1 MQFSK
6 FCLDT
11 RLKLN
16 LSQEMLARKL
26 DVSFATI
33 NRWENG
39 KALPQKLTL
48 YRFEKFC
55 EETEIKGKRRKIL
68 FDRRWIAPNICIFTL
83 SFGRKRRT

>member
-1 MQFSK
+1 MKFSK
-6 FCLDT
+6 FCLET

-55 EETEIKGKRRKIL
+55 EENG
-68 FDRRWIAPNICIFTL
+68 IAFTADL
-83 SFGRKRRT
+83 TL

>member
-1 MQFSK
+1 MEFSQ
-6 FCLDT
+6 FCLET

-26 DVSFATI
+26 NVSFATI

-39 KALPQKLTL
+39 KFLPQKLTL

-55 EETEIKGKRRKIL
+55 KENGIEFVVT
-68 FDRRWIAPNICIFTL
+68 
-83 SFGRKRRT
+83 

>member
-1 MQFSK
+1 MEFSK
-6 FCLDT
+6 FCLET

-33 NRWENG
+33 NRWENS
-39 KALPQKLTL
+39 KAIPQKLTL

-55 EETEIKGKRRKIL
+55 EENGIVFPADFDELLIK
-68 FDRRWIAPNICIFTL
+68 
-83 SFGRKRRT
+83 

>member
-1 MQFSK
+1 MEFSK
-6 FCLDT
+6 FCLET

-39 KALPQKLTL
+39 KALPQKLTQ

-55 EETEIKGKRRKIL
+55 EENGIEFVAKL
-68 FDRRWIAPNICIFTL
+68 TL
-83 SFGRKRRT
+83 

>member
-1 MQFSK
+1 MEFSK
-6 FCLDT
+6 FCLET

-39 KALPQKLTL
+39 RAVPQKLTL
-48 YRFEKFC
+48 YRFKKFC
-55 EETEIKGKRRKIL
+55 EENGIE
-68 FDRRWIAPNICIFTL
+68 FTADL
-83 SFGRKRRT
+83 SAVSTK

>member
-1 MQFSK
+1 MEFSK
-6 FCLDT
+6 FCLNT

-16 LSQEMLARKL
+16 LSQQMLARKL

-39 KALPQKLTL
+39 KAVPQKLTL

-55 EETEIKGKRRKIL
+55 EENGIK
-68 FDRRWIAPNICIFTL
+68 FDNKYFTD
-83 SFGRKRRT
+83 K

>member
-1 MQFSK
+1 MVFSK
-6 FCLDT
+6 FCLET

-39 KALPQKLTL
+39 KALPQKLTMH
-48 YRFEKFC
+48 RFEKFC
-55 EETEIKGKRRKIL
+55 KENGIEFVTNL
-68 FDRRWIAPNICIFTL
+68 TL
-83 SFGRKRRT
+83 

>member
-6 FCLDT
+6 FCLET

-16 LSQEMLARKL
+16 ISQQALAKKL

-39 KALPQKLTL
+39 KSLPQKLTL

-55 EETEIKGKRRKIL
+55 EENGIEFVADL
-68 FDRRWIAPNICIFTL
+68 TL
-83 SFGRKRRT
+83 

>member
-1 MQFSK
+1 MEFSK
-6 FCLDT
+6 FCLET

-39 KALPQKLTL
+39 KALPQRLTMH
-48 YRFEKFC
+48 RFEKFC
-55 EETEIKGKRRKIL
+55 EENGIEFVTNL
-68 FDRRWIAPNICIFTL
+68 TL
-83 SFGRKRRT
+83 

>member
-1 MQFSK
+1 MEFSK
-6 FCLDT
+6 FCFET

-39 KALPQKLTL
+39 KAVPQKLTL

-55 EETEIKGKRRKIL
+55 EENGIE
-68 FDRRWIAPNICIFTL
+68 FDNKYFDNN
-83 SFGRKRRT
+83 

>member
-1 MQFSK
+1 MEFSK
-6 FCLDT
+6 FCLET

-16 LSQEMLARKL
+16 LSQQMLAKKL

-39 KALPQKLTL
+39 KTLPQKLTL

-55 EETEIKGKRRKIL
+55 EENGIE
-68 FDRRWIAPNICIFTL
+68 FIADL
-83 SFGRKRRT
+83 VL